1 MPLMPGTKILDNETK
16 RLIFTDLLINICWL
30 LVFSLSGEIKADQV
44 WTFFL
49 SCVSVGSLQEQ
60 PVRWRTQLGDEQQQ
74 QQQADR
80 CSFEAPLEGSAFRT
94 HVGGVDRVL
103 ATPCVRAGSH
113 KACKS
118 GETMGFPSHVR
129 LFLHVKVLKSHT

>member
-94 HVGGVDRVL
+94 HVGGLTEFWQHPVSVQAAIKHARV
-103 ATPCVRAGSH
+103 AKPWVS
-113 KACKS
+113 
-118 GETMGFPSHVR
+118 
-129 LFLHVKVLKSHT
+129 LHMSVFSFTLRF